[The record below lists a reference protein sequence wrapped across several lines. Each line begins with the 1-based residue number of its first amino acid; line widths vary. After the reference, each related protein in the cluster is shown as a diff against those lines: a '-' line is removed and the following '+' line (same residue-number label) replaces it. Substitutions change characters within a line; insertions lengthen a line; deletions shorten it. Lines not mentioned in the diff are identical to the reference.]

1 MQQLSKKIELAKN
14 RNSKGK
20 IDYNLLSAILVLLAA
35 GLIMLASASNV
46 LSYNVSSTGTYYLMH
61 QVLYGVL
68 PGLVLMYIASKINYK
83 VWQKLAP
90 WIMLL
95 VIVALLMVLFP
106 GVGAKVGNSRRWI
119 QKGFFSFQPSE
130 AAKLALIFYIAAWM
144 DKKHRH
150 IDDFWYGFIPTLS
163 MILIVAA
170 LIILEPDMG
179 TMIVVTLTGL
189 TMLFVG
195 GSRLKHLGWFFVVG
209 LVAFGILVKLEPY
222 RIQRF
227 VAFLNPTADPQG
239 IGYQINQALL
249 AIGSGGWFGYGYNQS
264 RQKHNYLPEVMGDSI
279 FAVIVEELGFLR
291 ALIFPFLYIWFAILG
306 WRTARNVD
314 DIFGK
319 MVAVGI
325 VSWISFQAIINIGA
339 ITGIMPLTGIP
350 LPLVSYGSSALVVN
364 LTAFGVLLNISK
376 NAVKHS

>member
-1 MQQLSKKIELAKN
+1 
-14 RNSKGK
+14 
-20 IDYNLLSAILVLLAA
+20 
-35 GLIMLASASNV
+35 
-46 LSYNVSSTGTYYLMH
+46 
-61 QVLYGVL
+61 
-68 PGLVLMYIASKINYK
+68 
-83 VWQKLAP
+83 
-90 WIMLL
+90 MLL
-95 VIVALLMVLFP
+95 VIAALLLVLFP

-130 AAKLALIFYIAAWM
+130 AAKLALIFYIAAWI
-144 DKKHRH
+144 DKKHKH
-150 IDDFWYGFIPTLS
+150 LDDFWYGFIPTLS

-306 WRTARNVD
+306 WRTARNTD

-325 VSWISFQAIINIGA
+325 ISWISFQAIINIGA

>member
-1 MQQLSKKIELAKN
+1 
-14 RNSKGK
+14 
-20 IDYNLLSAILVLLAA
+20 
-35 GLIMLASASNV
+35 
-46 LSYNVSSTGTYYLMH
+46 MH

-68 PGLVLMYIASKINYK
+68 PGLVLMYIASKIDYK
-83 VWQKLAP
+83 IWQKWAP

-95 VIVALLMVLFP
+95 VIIALLAVLFP
-106 GVGAKVGNSRRWI
+106 GVGVKVGNSRRWI
-119 QKGFFSFQPSE
+119 QHGFFSFQPSE
-130 AAKLALIFYIAAWM
+130 AAKLALIFYIASWI
-144 DKKHRH
+144 DKKHKH
-150 IDDFWYGFIPTLS
+150 LDDFWSGFIPTLS

-195 GSRLKHLGWFFVVG
+195 GSKLKHLAWFFVVG
-209 LVAFGILVKLEPY
+209 AVAFGILVKLEPY

-279 FAVIVEELGFLR
+279 FAVIVEELGFVR
-291 ALIFPFLYIWFAILG
+291 ALIFPFLYIWFAFLG
-306 WRTARNVD
+306 IRTARNTE

-339 ITGIMPLTGIP
+339 ISGIMPLTGIP

-364 LTAFGVLLNISK
+364 LAAFGVLLNISK
-376 NAVKHS
+376 HAVQRT